1 MEITEKQHFKES
13 LFIPL
18 FFVSFLWLIKIMER
32 FGYYNFENWGLWP
45 RHLEGL
51 PGILTMPLVHGNAR
65 PFEALGDYAHLA
77 SNSAPL
83 LFLGFLLL
91 QLYRP
96 IAWRV
101 VWQIW
106 LIAGTI
112 TWLIA
117 RSETLSGD
125 PVRHIG
131 ASGIVYGFAFF
142 LFASGILR
150 GDRRSM
156 ALSLMMVF
164 VYGSMVWGLLPLMK
178 GVSFEGHI
186 AGAVAGISVAFL
198 HKNYLQATAPKKI
211 ILPPSPQED
220 PLNAHENPWWV
231 PPPPPKDL
239 IDFINQLHQQQN
251 PTNPAITPNENQ
263 QQNPPTPLE
272 IKYIIIKDKDK
283 E

>member
-1 MEITEKQHFKES
+1 
-13 LFIPL
+13 
-18 FFVSFLWLIKIMER
+18 
-32 FGYYNFENWGLWP
+32 
-45 RHLEGL
+45 
-51 PGILTMPLVHGNAR
+51 MPLVHGNAR

-131 ASGIVYGFAFF
+131 ASGIVICIRNFARRQALNGF
-142 LFASGILR
+142 
-150 GDRRSM
+150 
-156 ALSLMMVF
+156 
-164 VYGSMVWGLLPLMK
+164 
-178 GVSFEGHI
+178 I
-186 AGAVAGISVAFL
+186 ANDGFCI
-198 HKNYLQATAPKKI
+198 
-211 ILPPSPQED
+211 
-220 PLNAHENPWWV
+220 W
-231 PPPPPKDL
+231 
-239 IDFINQLHQQQN
+239 
-251 PTNPAITPNENQ
+251 
-263 QQNPPTPLE
+263 
-272 IKYIIIKDKDK
+272 
-283 E
+283 